1 MTEKDQLIRAFK
13 SLDFDALQNLLDDN
27 RSYRDVSKDLFLA
40 TFKEKINQY
49 ENLNSYTDV
58 IEGTCNSCYKGCKA
72 YKFKAEGFPSLNL
85 FFEEKNGKVT
95 DIRLCNELKVDLP
108 DENERNIYFSFY
120 EDEKV
125 NFTPN
130 LKYLTT
136 LQRIEKAV
144 EDFNKLE
151 SIGLVPI
158 QEVVSWFYSTQS
170 LAIELDLNDPF
181 VCRKYKAFLHID
193 SLYYKVSNLVHNY
206 TNNHL
211 AQDALQ
217 EFNNLDKEDEKMIV
231 RWLLKNK
238 RNYFFSLKKT
248 ENWKKTGIIILETEP
263 NLIVDCSDF
272 LDSFLFQDLYLNV
285 QEEIMNKYE
294 PTAAHYDQNGGRV
307 VYSLENYLKLHNKYL
322 DLL

>member
-49 ENLNSYTDV
+49 ENLTSYTDV

-130 LKYLTT
+130 LKYITT

-158 QEVVSWFYSTQS
+158 QEVVRWFYSTQS

-248 ENWKKTGIIILETEP
+248 ENWKKNGIIILETEP

-285 QEEIMNKYE
+285 EEEIMNRYH
-294 PTAAHYDQNGGRV
+294 PTPEHFDQNGGSV
-307 VYSLENYLKLHNKYL
+307 TCSLENYLKLHNKYL